1 MRNKIIFTY
10 CIGLLLVFISSGTAI
25 AGVIEQDAEDAYS
38 CELNLNSC
46 SEAVDENWGTA
57 YSVDISDGALQL
69 GVTEIYNI
77 PTGLVSA
84 KWTTKITKIQ
94 SGFVP
99 NHTVVSCSNQQSS
112 IPILNFSDISAN
124 GSNITIDIPS
134 DCLNGDQL
142 IIHTYIQNEADF
154 NTEYYEGMVTW
165 TTPTEVVPEYQSI
178 VLPMAGIL
186 GVVLLLSRRREN

>member
-1 MRNKIIFTY
+1 
-10 CIGLLLVFISSGTAI
+10 LLVFISCGTAI

-38 CELNLNSC
+38 CDLNLNSC

-57 YSVDISDGALQL
+57 YSVDISDGPLL
-69 GVTEIYNI
+69 HGVTEIYNI
-77 PTGLVSA
+77 PTGVVSA

-94 SGFVP
+94 IGFVP
-99 NHTVVSCSNQQSS
+99 NYTVVWCSNQQSS

-134 DCLNGDQL
+134 DCLNGDKL
-142 IIHTYIQNEADF
+142 IIHTYIQDEADF
-154 NTEYYEGMVTW
+154 NTRYYEGMVTW
-165 TTPTEVVPEYQSI
+165 TIPTEGIPEYQSI

-186 GVVLLLSRRREN
+186 GIVLLLSRRRV